1 MTTETIDRPHI
12 TDNDL
17 NHFKKMLNVSMRE
30 LLDQADSA
38 VSELIMECSRDTEL
52 IDSTSADINRT
63 MNLRLH
69 SRKSRLIKKIK
80 DALKRIVITSYSIH
94 YTKLYEGNISEW
106 KFNDTG
112 EGTPS
117 KTLKNS
123 NKKRGWHISANKKI

>member
-80 DALKRIVITSYSIH
+80 DALKRIEDGTYGYCDICGEEISLKRLEARPVTSKCIACKEAQERMES
-94 YTKLYEGNISEW
+94 LIS
-106 KFNDTG
+106 
-112 EGTPS
+112 
-117 KTLKNS
+117 
-123 NKKRGWHISANKKI
+123 

>member
-38 VSELIMECSRDTEL
+38 VSELIMECNRDTEL

-80 DALKRIVITSYSIH
+80 DALKRIEDGTYGYCDICGEEISLKRLEARPVTSKCIACKEAQERMES
-94 YTKLYEGNISEW
+94 LIS
-106 KFNDTG
+106 
-112 EGTPS
+112 
-117 KTLKNS
+117 
-123 NKKRGWHISANKKI
+123 